1 MIRKTL
7 FYLVFISTLA
17 FFYVTC
23 SDVTDAQRTYQ
34 GKVVKVTDGD
44 SIKIL
49 HKGKVFKIRLAE
61 IDAPERGQPF
71 WKKSKEALVDYVAG
85 KEVQVIEVDIDRYER
100 IVGQVYVRELWVNG
114 ALVRGGFAYVYPEYA
129 TSERLYEF
137 EREAKDSKTGIW
149 KLPKNERVKPWEW
162 RKQKRAS
169 K

>member
-7 FYLVFISTLA
+7 FYLIFISTLA

-49 HKGKVFKIRLAE
+49 HEGKALIIRLAE

-85 KEVQVIEVDIDRYER
+85 KEVQIIEVDIDRYER
-100 IVGQVYVRELWVNG
+100 VVGQVYVRELWVNG

-129 TSERLYEF
+129 TSERLYKF
-137 EREAKDSKTGIW
+137 ERDAKESKTGIW